1 MTNQEYFDSIYRE
14 YHDKVYGY
22 IIGHVG
28 VPEDAEDLCSE
39 VFRKAMEHY
48 DPERGPG
55 VSSYL
60 YTTTRN
66 TVIDYYRTH
75 RVSSELTEDIPAEGS
90 LEDQMITADTLD
102 RLADA
107 LRSIPERDRDIIVL
121 HYYEGNTLM
130 EISEMMS
137 LPYSVIKRAHK
148 SALKKLQDIMGAA

>member
-1 MTNQEYFDSIYRE
+1 MIDSDYFDSIYRE

-28 VPEDAEDLCSE
+28 ISEDAEDLCSE

-66 TVIDYYRTH
+66 TVIDYYRT
-75 RVSSELTEDIPAEGS
+75 RKVSTELTEDIPAEGS
-90 LEDQMITADTLD
+90 LEDQMISADTLD

-107 LRSIPERDRDIIVL
+107 LRQIPERDRDIIVL
-121 HYYEGNTLM
+121 HYYEGNTLT

>member
-1 MTNQEYFDSIYRE
+1 MTDSEYFDSVYRQ

-28 VPEDAEDLCSE
+28 VSEDAEDLCSE

-55 VSSYL
+55 ISSYL

-66 TVIDYYRTH
+66 TVIDFYRT
-75 RVSSELTEDIPAEGS
+75 RKVNSELTEDIPADGS
-90 LEDQMITADTLD
+90 LEDQMISADTLD
-102 RLADA
+102 RLAAA
-107 LRSIPERDRDIIVL
+107 LKKIPERDRDIIVL
-121 HYYEGNTLM
+121 HYYEGNTLT
-130 EISEMMS
+130 EISEMMN
-137 LPYSVIKRAHK
+137 LPYSVIKRAHR

>member
-1 MTNQEYFDSIYRE
+1 MIDSEYFDSIYRE

-22 IIGHVG
+22 IIGQVG
-28 VPEDAEDLCSE
+28 VSEDAEDLCSE

-48 DPERGPG
+48 DPDRGPG
-55 VSSYL
+55 ISSYL

-66 TVIDYYRTH
+66 TVIDFYRTH

-90 LEDQMITADTLD
+90 LEDQMINADTLD

-107 LRSIPERDRDIIVL
+107 LKQIPERDRDIIVL

-137 LPYSVIKRAHK
+137 LPYSVIKRAHR
-148 SALKKLQDIMGAA
+148 SALKKLQDILGAA

>member
-1 MTNQEYFDSIYRE
+1 MIDSAYFDSIYRE

-55 VSSYL
+55 ISSYL

-75 RVSSELTEDIPAEGS
+75 KMSAELTEDIPAEGS
-90 LEDQMITADTLD
+90 LEDQMINADTLD

-107 LRSIPERDRDIIVL
+107 LKKIPERDRDIIVL
-121 HYYEGNTLM
+121 HYYEGNTLT
-130 EISEMMS
+130 EISEMMN

-148 SALKKLQDIMGAA
+148 SALKKLQNIMGAA

>member
-1 MTNQEYFDSIYRE
+1 MTSPDYFDSIYRE

-28 VPEDAEDLCSE
+28 VSEDAEDLCSE

-75 RVSSELTEDIPAEGS
+75 KVSAELTEDIPAEGS
-90 LEDQMITADTLD
+90 LEDQMINADTLD

-107 LRSIPERDRDIIVL
+107 LRRIPERDRDIIVL
-121 HYYEGNTLM
+121 HYYEGNTLT